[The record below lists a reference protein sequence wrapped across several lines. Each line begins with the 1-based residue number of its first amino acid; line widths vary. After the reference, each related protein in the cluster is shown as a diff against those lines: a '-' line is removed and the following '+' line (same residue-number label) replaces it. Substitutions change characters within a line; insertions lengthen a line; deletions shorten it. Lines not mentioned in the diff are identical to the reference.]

1 MTIQIP
7 KTDKDYILMVNRAEL
22 YEKALELGYDAVI
35 YPDKSDLDD
44 DDIKAIEESGK
55 FLVCVFYSDEMSV
68 DSRLEG
74 WYKKFHDSKIKRRTI
89 SFVDEIED
97 EDRFLSLNV
106 LADKYFMT
114 VEHMERYLESEGYI
128 PTDDYENKCGNC
140 HKQLRTGEKYC
151 KYCGT
156 KRGEGA
162 FLPYTNSTEV
172 LYGAPI
178 KIKKKCKKCG
188 NIWIE
193 YEFGRETIKYCPK
206 CGDSQDKTTTMEER
220 RTDLFFSYFG
230 SVAPYDAKDRP
241 KFLTEDQVI
250 SILNSRKEM
259 GDNYNNGDKEV
270 AKAIDD
276 AGIKTELRIKDDIV
290 PKTEAEA
297 DMLNLVREILK
308 TSGMDTHAYPGVK
321 CPHCGSSMIAAID
334 YGDEDKNQ
342 FIVAP
347 KEKDPVKISSASHTG
362 LLNDQTKKPAFLCM
376 CCSEE
381 FSC

>member
-7 KTDKDYILMVNRAEL
+7 QTDKDYILMVNRAEL
-22 YEKALELGYDAVI
+22 YERALELGYDTVI

-97 EDRFLSLNV
+97 EDRFLPLNV
-106 LADKYFMT
+106 LADKYLMT

-162 FLPYTNSTEV
+162 FKPYRNVSYG
-172 LYGAPI
+172 LYGPCGTYFY
-178 KIKKKCKKCG
+178 KC
-188 NIWIE
+188 
-193 YEFGRETIKYCPK
+193 
-206 CGDSQDKTTTMEER
+206 
-220 RTDLFFSYFG
+220 
-230 SVAPYDAKDRP
+230 
-241 KFLTEDQVI
+241 
-250 SILNSRKEM
+250 
-259 GDNYNNGDKEV
+259 
-270 AKAIDD
+270 
-276 AGIKTELRIKDDIV
+276 
-290 PKTEAEA
+290 
-297 DMLNLVREILK
+297 
-308 TSGMDTHAYPGVK
+308 H
-321 CPHCGSSMIAAID
+321 HCGKIFEYWTIGSSDVKNCPSCGSEVEETD
-334 YGDEDKNQ
+334 YKEDK
-342 FIVAP
+342 
-347 KEKDPVKISSASHTG
+347 
-362 LLNDQTKKPAFLCM
+362 
-376 CCSEE
+376 
-381 FSC
+381 